1 MYEDCLCQEIDQSLD
16 IGGRSLLV
24 RLPLSDFVDEDCLC
38 QEIDCLCLEYVDRLI
53 PMSRV

>member
-1 MYEDCLCQEIDQSLD
+1 VYEDCLCQEIDQSLD
-16 IGGRSLLV
+16 IGRSLLV
-24 RLPLSDFVDEDCLC
+24 LLTLSGFVYEDCLC